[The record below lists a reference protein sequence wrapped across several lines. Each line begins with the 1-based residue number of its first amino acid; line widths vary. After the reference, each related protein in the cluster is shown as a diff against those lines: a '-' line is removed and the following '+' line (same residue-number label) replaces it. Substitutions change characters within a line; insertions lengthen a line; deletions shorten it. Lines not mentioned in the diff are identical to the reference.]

1 MFPSDTMRTT
11 VILLFI
17 AGFVA
22 LSASSEVFSDDNSS
36 EEADGKTAVD
46 LFRDELE
53 TLCSELEST
62 SSEEKEEEVATSS
75 GKFLGKKKGAGN
87 FSSDF
92 DGASK
97 KEELLRKFLGKKV
110 GSGSGDASNGSDFLK
125 KYLEGKAASYAGH
138 EEEVDDDKVSL
149 EIFCAKIFAKDE
161 DVSVHDQVEAVIKEA
176 AFRLNAMGYLLVKM
190 GAALKVGGRRLK
202 DLDGTLS
209 IVFGPAKFRK
219 QKASLWALDI
229 AKLGNCTAEVRLTQ
243 MTAKIINAYAARS
256 KPSSIYKGVDQI
268 GEIVGSTGD
277 SLEDVA
283 LRLAGHKESGTA
295 AVLPKPEMTESGEAL
310 LENIMDVIVKHGAH

>member
-1 MFPSDTMRTT
+1 MN
-11 VILLFI
+11 
-17 AGFVA
+17 AKVA
-22 LSASSEVFSDDNSS
+22 LVFLLVSLAHFSDGQDTSDNSTTKASLAKTTSDVASSLLTRLVSDVMLN
-36 EEADGKTAVD
+36 A
-46 LFRDELE
+46 
-53 TLCSELEST
+53 
-62 SSEEKEEEVATSS
+62 
-75 GKFLGKKKGAGN
+75 
-87 FSSDF
+87 SD
-92 DGASK
+92 A
-97 KEELLRKFLGKKV
+97 LR
-110 GSGSGDASNGSDFLK
+110 GS
-125 KYLEGKAASYAGH
+125 
-138 EEEVDDDKVSL
+138 
-149 EIFCAKIFAKDE
+149 
-161 DVSVHDQVEAVIKEA
+161 VSVHDQVEAVIKEA